1 MEKANTT
8 FVSNVAVI
16 KSKSTSVGDKD
27 FLDKVRDYGALNK
40 LYNQM
45 CGRSTNSSFYMFNS
59 VQRRILKP
67 EMFGDYIPPVSKE
80 ELAKSMQLEEEYGYS
95 GFDKEKLFSI
105 LNEYHFDYGKSIWDT
120 GSCFWAKGSF
130 YDTAKSVPLGH
141 WEPVAVQQ
149 GTVKVTGGGSLFTTF
164 VHQEIER
171 ITSSINPE
179 YISIEDADLSEL
191 DEKDPYYYIYQKT
204 AGVSAADNDFE
215 VKNKEAKAYIQKY
228 GLYSAFQDVDQ
239 ARIITGTVDENIFV
253 DAGPGTGK
261 TYTLI
266 NKINYLVNHDVD
278 PESIMVLCFTNAA
291 VAEVKKRRNEF
302 VKSGGS
308 RGLRNVDVR
317 TFHSFA
323 WWLINEYNNDEE
335 FRKKEGWHP
344 INRDELSYDGSIIRA
359 TYILKKYS
367 ELVLG
372 GWSHFIVDEIQDL
385 TDVRARMVLE
395 IVNGCLDVGC
405 GVTVLGDLCQAIY
418 DYNQA
423 EVAFP
428 LSSEVFYKQ
437 LFSVLF
443 GKGSFFKLLDNHR
456 QTTELIELTKPLRTA
471 ILSEKLPEMKMAVKD
486 LHSRLNHIP
495 GQDITGE
502 IGELYLEELAG
513 EGKVCLLCRNNG
525 QVLKLSAL
533 LRRRGIAHTVNA
545 YDRDR
550 CYARWV
556 AAVFHV
562 YSKKMITKEDFSE
575 RYEAVRESD
584 YTAGEVWDRICLAL
598 KKQDNIILGV
608 EEIIDTIFATKL
620 DDPMF
625 HNIVDSGVIVSNI
638 HRAKGREY
646 EAVVVESNFI
656 DRLTSNRKQ
665 DIGEYKTLY
674 VAITRPKKGLYC
686 SHMVDGD
693 MRIYPIFATGRKRWL
708 KFVNKQAKYIEIQ
721 TNVDIDIDSFNRH
734 GEGVQKYIAEKVKSG
749 DEIIL
754 RKSKANEILRYD
766 IVHLKDGVSTT
777 IGRMTNKFEDDIEA
791 LIQTDDKCQWPC
803 EIREL
808 YVTDVFSQITDN
820 EMREDL
826 SSVTWNW
833 VEFCG
838 MGRMIYD
845 VY

>member
-16 KSKSTSVGDKD
+16 GSKSTLVGDKN
-27 FLDKVRDYGALNK
+27 FLDKVRDYDALYK
-40 LYNQM
+40 LYSQM

-59 VQRRILKP
+59 VQRKILKP

-80 ELAKSMQLEEEYGYS
+80 EIENSKRMEEEYGYS
-95 GFDKEKLFSI
+95 HFDKDRLYPI

-120 GSCFWAKGSF
+120 GSFFWAKGSF
-130 YDTAKSVPLGH
+130 YDTARTVQYGH

-171 ITSSINPE
+171 ITSAVNPE
-179 YISIEDADLSEL
+179 FISIEEADLSEL

-204 AGVSAADNDFE
+204 AGVSETENDFE
-215 VKNKEAKAYIQKY
+215 VKNKEARAYIQKY
-228 GLYSAFQDVDQ
+228 GLYSAFCDVDQ
-239 ARIITGTVDENIFV
+239 SRIITGAVDENVFV

-266 NKINYLVNHDVD
+266 NKINYMVNHDVD

-302 VKSGGS
+302 VQKGGS

-323 WWLINEYNNDEE
+323 WWLINEYNNNEE
-335 FRKKEGWHP
+335 FRDAEGWYP
-344 INRDELSYDGSIIRA
+344 IDRDSLSYDGSIIKA
-359 TYILKKYS
+359 TTILKRYR
-367 ELVLG
+367 ELILE

-385 TDVRARMVLE
+385 TDVRARLVLE
-395 IVNGCLDVGC
+395 IVSGCLETGC

-418 DYNQA
+418 DYNQT
-423 EVAFP
+423 EVVFP
-428 LSSEVFYKQ
+428 MSSDLFYKQ
-437 LFSVLF
+437 LFSVLY
-443 GKGSFFKLLDNHR
+443 GKASFFKLMDNHR

-471 ILSEKLPEMKMAVKD
+471 ILSEKIPEMKAAVKD
-486 LHSRLNHIP
+486 LSSKVSHIP
-495 GQDITGE
+495 GQNITGE
-502 IGELYLEELAG
+502 IGGPFLDELAG

-525 QVLKLSAL
+525 QVLKLSAA

-556 AAVFHV
+556 AAVFRDFT
-562 YSKKMITKEDFSE
+562 KQQITKDEFSQ
-575 RYEAVRESD
+575 RYEQVRESD
-584 YTAGEVWDRICLAL
+584 YYADDVWDRICRAL
-598 KKQDNIILGV
+598 KKPENVVLGV

-646 EAVVVESNFI
+646 EAVVLESNFA
-656 DRLTSNRKQ
+656 DRLTGNGKQ

-674 VAITRPKKGLYC
+674 VAITRPKKGLYL
-686 SHMVDGD
+686 SHMVAGD
-693 MRIYPIFATGRKRWL
+693 IRIYQIFATGRKRWM
-708 KFVNKQAKYIEIQ
+708 KFVNRQPKYMEIQ
-721 TNVDIDIDSFNRH
+721 TNIDIDIDSYNML
-734 GEGVQKYIAEKVKSG
+734 GDGVQTYISQKVKSG
-749 DEIIL
+749 DEIVL
-754 RKSKANEILRYD
+754 RRSKANEVLRYD
-766 IVHLKDGVSTT
+766 IVHFFNDVPTT
-777 IGRMTNKFEDDIEA
+777 IGRMTHKFEDDIEA
-791 LIQTDDKCQWPC
+791 LIQTDDSCQWPY

-808 YVTDVFSQITDN
+808 YVTDVFSQITEN
-820 EMREDL
+820 QHQTDL
-826 SSVTWNW
+826 SSVMWNW

-838 MGRMIYD
+838 MGRFLYD